1 MPKTKPATLSAFDRW
16 YRNGHRKVARKTV
29 DVVKPEDAEKV
40 RGLLAQRVRLL
51 ERERN
56 MGNTQERLVLRNKI
70 ADIER
75 ELAKLGETWDTVKDG
90 PFTEFLTAHGLN
102 LPGLGGDDEAVEIPP
117 MVGKQEGFG
126 KDAGYTVIESFVLR
140 NKHDGKTISPYGA
153 LPYGNASDW
162 ERVAKGWT
170 VRNENNGTVGIGR
183 APWATKAEAEA
194 FAKAHNAPRASMGDT
209 ARTFDKA
216 YWTKDSVRENSWT
229 GMRGNWFLSAKLKRT
244 KDGARWVSQAK
255 HKDTGERRIGGMFVS
270 VVDAQ
275 NAVARLAV
283 DAPPKK
289 REYHIVP
296 SGGWFDISYMDGRG
310 TIHIIDSY
318 KTKAEAE
325 AAVRSLLSKGTVDAG
340 DPKKITQIKA
350 DMTKVRQKI
359 AALRGSDPEQIK
371 DLQFILQNLQGD
383 LDEEMTG
390 DREI

>member
-1 MPKTKPATLSAFDRW
+1 MPKAKTVTQSAFDRW
-16 YRNGHRKVARKTV
+16 YRKGRRKVARKTV
-29 DVVKPEDAEKV
+29 DAVKPEDAEKV
-40 RGLLAQRVRLL
+40 RALLAQRVRLL
-51 ERERN
+51 AREKAAPR
-56 MGNTQERLVLRNKI
+56 TEKQKLRDML

-75 ELAKLGETWDTVKDG
+75 TLARLGEPWDTVKDG
-90 PFTEFLTAHGLN
+90 PFSEFLTAHGLN
-102 LPGLGGDDEAVEIPP
+102 LPGLGDDDEALEIPP

-126 KDAGYTVIESFVLR
+126 K
-140 NKHDGKTISPYGA
+140 
-153 LPYGNASDW
+153 
-162 ERVAKGWT
+162 
-170 VRNENNGTVGIGR
+170 
-183 APWATKAEAEA
+183 
-194 FAKAHNAPRASMGDT
+194 
-209 ARTFDKA
+209 DKA

-275 NAVARLAV
+275 NAVAKLAV

-296 SGGWFDISYMDGRG
+296 SGGWFDISYMDNRG
-310 TIHIIDSY
+310 TTHIIDSY
-318 KTKAEAE
+318 KAKAEAE

-340 DPKKITQIKA
+340 DPKKIAQIKA

-359 AALRGSDPEQIK
+359 ATLRGSDPEQIK
-371 DLQFILQNLQGD
+371 ELQFILQNLQGD